1 MQKVLI
7 VALLLS
13 GLFFSF
19 KSVADSVPPYDPED
33 FKPAI
38 FKESVCAKAANP
50 LGGAT
55 KNYACERTQ
64 AAAVSKAAPAYA
76 ADLTS
81 ACATIAGR
89 SSCSV
94 TVNQLLP
101 VSGIPTGAEF
111 DLSYS
116 YKCQK
121 DMTPELEDCAH
132 SEKKYRSVDFQI
144 SIIPKSY
151 YCPPTDPS
159 NSAALNLILE
169 KYVLGPYRVDNEE
182 RCYKPKK
189 PSTCPTAPDGNN
201 YFHVGQKGGGKVC
214 LENDSGDSC
223 PYKEEGTSGF
233 YTADYSDPT
242 SCQDTPPEPP
252 NDDKDCSPN
261 GAGQQVCN
269 ADPDEKCQSKNG
281 LLVCQDGCGFM
292 NGVFK
297 CFKEPPKPEE
307 PEEPEVPD
315 PQIDDSI
322 TDPDKPVQD
331 MTKADLKSTYRGIE
345 TRLESTKKELED
357 VQKKNDQN
365 AKGIISAINNVGRKV
380 DKTNENLE
388 SAFKG
393 EKFDEKGLADEADIK
408 AGLGITGSEKITDLK
423 NGEISID
430 SFKSSFAPF
439 LSSGQCPP
447 PRSISVYGKSY
458 QLDWDPFCQF
468 FTALGY
474 LVMATAYILVP
485 FIVFGGKK

>member
-7 VALLLS
+7 FALLLS

-19 KSVADSVPPYDPED
+19 RSVAQVVPSYDPTD
-33 FKPAI
+33 FKPATKKPGL
-38 FKESVCAKAANP
+38 FCASASSPTSGQVQK
-50 LGGAT
+50 
-55 KNYACERTQ
+55 YACETTKE
-64 AAAVSKAAPAYA
+64 AAVSSSAASIASELTALCA
-76 ADLTS
+76 AV
-81 ACATIAGR
+81 AGR
-89 SSCSV
+89 RNCSS
-94 TVNQLLP
+94 TVSNTTENSATYSLSFNRVVYTDP
-101 VSGIPTGAEF
+101 KTGVETT
-111 DLSYS
+111 
-116 YKCQK
+116 
-121 DMTPELEDCAH
+121 TPENMPN
-132 SEKKYRSVDFQI
+132 YRTSSF
-144 SIIPKSY
+144 SFTTSGEHY
-151 YCPPTDPS
+151 GCPPTEKDAPPEQV
-159 NSAALNLILE
+159 LILAQ
-169 KYVLGPYRVDNEE
+169 YTIGAFQVDGQY
-182 RCYKPKK
+182 RCYKPNK
-189 PSTCPTAPDGNN
+189 PSTCPTEPDGNN

-223 PYKEEGTSGF
+223 PYKEEGASGF

-252 NDDKDCSPN
+252 NDNKDCSPN
-261 GAGQQVCN
+261 GAGQMVCN
-269 ADPDEKCQSKNG
+269 ADPDEKCQPKNG
-281 LLVCQDGCGFM
+281 LLVCDAGCGFM

-297 CFKEPPKPEE
+297 CFKEPTKPDE
-307 PEEPEVPD
+307 PEEPEQPEVPD
-315 PQIDDSI
+315 PPIDDNI
-322 TDPDKPVQD
+322 TDPNKPLSD
-331 MTKADLKSTYRGIE
+331 MTKADLKSTYKGIE

-365 AKGIISAINNVGRKV
+365 TKGIVSAINNVGRKV

-423 NGEISID
+423 NGEVSID

-439 LSSGQCPP
+439 LSSSQCPP

>member
-7 VALLLS
+7 FALLLS
-13 GLFFSF
+13 GLFFSSPSYATSTGTCAIGTPVDGVGCVTPASSGKLWASATSF
-19 KSVADSVPPYDPED
+19 KGTSFTAKNKSL
-33 FKPAI
+33 AI
-38 FKESVCAKAANP
+38 AQSESCSWYLN
-50 LGGAT
+50 
-55 KNYACERTQ
+55 
-64 AAAVSKAAPAYA
+64 VSASST
-76 ADLTS
+76 TS
-81 ACATIAGR
+81 SFRECTSGR
-89 SSCSV
+89 SYRYKECQYAVINGQTQCTYNGSYQSGRV
-94 TVNQLLP
+94 PGSDYETP
-101 VSGIPTGAEF
+101 V
-111 DLSYS
+111 D
-116 YKCQK
+116 
-121 DMTPELEDCAH
+121 
-132 SEKKYRSVDFQI
+132 
-144 SIIPKSY
+144 Y
-151 YCPPTDPS
+151 YCPPDDPKYS
-159 NSAALNLILE
+159 DFGIL
-169 KYVLGPYRVDNEE
+169 
-182 RCYKPKK
+182 YKPNPTTNLCQKGFDLEK

-214 LENDSGDSC
+214 LENDQGDSC

-242 SCQDTPPEPP
+242 SCQDTPPDPP
-252 NDDKDCSPN
+252 NDNKDCSPN
-261 GAGQQVCN
+261 GAGQMVCN

-307 PEEPEVPD
+307 PEEPEQPEVPD
-315 PQIDDSI
+315 PPIDDNI
-322 TDPDKPVQD
+322 TDPDKPLAD

-365 AKGIISAINNVGRKV
+365 TKGIVSAINNVGRKV

-439 LSSGQCPP
+439 LSSSQCPP
-447 PRSISVYGKSY
+447 PRSISIMGKSY